1 MALTKCTGC
10 GREVSD
16 HQVLSRQNFGRLIEA
31 LPPRSLGREVAKL
44 KEKAFGIVS
53 IAQGCLIMA
62 VVSLA
67 IGCDLGNDRSNTSA
81 SRNQTHTTAE
91 TKPEEAAG
99 HACITNE
106 ASAPMVPVAV
116 SEAALDELFRASN
129 DQAIAAIVLG
139 GSAFLVAQR
148 TEATEISSGLTKAEV
163 RIVAGPMN
171 GRTGW
176 IPREWL
182 KRCSGAR
189 PNPRLH
195 RTTRFS
201 GRTVKR

>member
-1 MALTKCTGC
+1 
-10 GREVSD
+10 
-16 HQVLSRQNFGRLIEA
+16 
-31 LPPRSLGREVAKL
+31 L

-53 IAQGCLIMA
+53 IAQGCLILA

-67 IGCDLGNDRSNTSA
+67 IGCDLGSDRSNPTSE
-81 SRNQTHTTAE
+81 SRNQAHTTAE

-148 TEATEISSGLTKAEV
+148 TEATEISGGLTKVEV

-176 IPREWL
+176 IPLEWL